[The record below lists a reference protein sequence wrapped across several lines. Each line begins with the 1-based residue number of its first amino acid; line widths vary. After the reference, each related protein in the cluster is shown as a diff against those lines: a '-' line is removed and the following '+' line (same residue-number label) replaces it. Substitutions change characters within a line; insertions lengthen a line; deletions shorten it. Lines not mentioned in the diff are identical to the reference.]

1 MSNPTLINMV
11 LCVELGV
18 EVDLAA
24 FFHLISI
31 PIIAQR
37 KIKEG
42 ERKPVPY
49 FGHEGI
55 LISIRYK
62 GQARGY
68 RAPVNMHSFG
78 DADLQLD
85 GRNYHFKLSPE
96 RINILGL
103 NDPEKIRRPFEVMIE
118 HIKQVERNWAPCREL
133 SAEKINATIF
143 WVWHHI
149 TISHYPPT
157 VVPSNVDARFAL
169 LLTTLTNDSCSWQ
182 DFCDRSIRIL
192 YYMQKPLYAQEPYF
206 RSMWTCNKVYNFK
219 LPSRLSLHPRVKKL
233 HELGYKVSHH
243 NIVNGKSLSV
253 SVPVTSESPCSESK
267 SGKADKPKFHRFTI
281 RNAGTVNQ
289 TSPTSDEEAYHVYR
303 RLVLDLGF
311 VPYHKVE
318 ILGEKT
324 RAQLE
329 EEARIRKQI
338 EIDEAPKPISPQ
350 IHAYLAYVFAL

>member
-1 MSNPTLINMV
+1 MSKPSLINMV

-31 PIIAQR
+31 PIIARR
-37 KIKEG
+37 KIREG

-55 LISIRYK
+55 IISIRYK

-85 GRNYHFKLSPE
+85 GRNYHFKLADG

-103 NDPEKIRRPFEVMIE
+103 NDPEKVRRPFEVMIE
-118 HIKQVERNWAPCREL
+118 HMKQVERNFASARQL
-133 SAEKINATIF
+133 SVEKVNPTIF

-157 VVPSNVDARFAL
+157 VVPNNVDARLAL
-169 LLTTLTNDSCSWQ
+169 LLTTLTNDSCSFQ
-182 DFCDRSIRIL
+182 DFSARVMVIL
-192 YYMQKPLYAQEPYF
+192 YYMQKPLYENEPTF
-206 RSMWTCNKVYNFK
+206 QSMWTCNKVYNFK
-219 LPSRLSLHPRVKKL
+219 LPNRLSLHPRVKRL

-267 SGKADKPKFHRFTI
+267 RDKPKFHRFTI

-289 TSPTSDEEAYHVYR
+289 TSPTSDEEAYRVYR
-303 RLVLDLGF
+303 QLVLDLNF
-311 VPYHKVE
+311 IPYHDKA
-318 ILGEKT
+318 IMGEKT
-324 RAQLE
+324 ASQLE
-329 EEARIRKQI
+329 EEARIKRQI
-338 EIDEAPKPISPQ
+338 ELDEAPKPISPQ